1 MPISSPKLASP
12 IKLGLALSR
21 ALRDACAHH
30 DMCHR
35 KTADTP
41 VARVQIADVE
51 NQRNAARS
59 EQERVRQTPSADWH
73 SCVCDM
79 LRLTDFV

>member
-1 MPISSPKLASP
+1 
-12 IKLGLALSR
+12 
-21 ALRDACAHH
+21 
-30 DMCHR
+30 MCHR